1 MAIVGH
7 GGTDI
12 IRQLVGN
19 VVNIFKKKRAP
30 CTSPC
35 DGFVL
40 KMHYQWTFWLLLAG
54 FSFVWYSWY
63 YRDVITC
70 VNHFNSET
78 QVRLD
83 YINVCL
89 SYIFV
94 QEPGEPRRYLLFYRW
109 IHWTLLVLA
118 MFYYMPRKFS
128 KNSENPKVKKLLEDL
143 AVHSARYDHA
153 EKELVDRAAR
163 YIALNL
169 NTHNGI
175 YFKFLGCNFVA
186 LFVDIFCFQALDFVF
201 QGRFINYGW
210 MAYPYDRD
218 PVNFSDYMS
227 KTFPPFAR
235 CELDIHNKL
244 VAKRTENLGCHL
256 TVMELY
262 EKVFLI
268 IWVWLI
274 VLTTVTCAYIIFL
287 GFMWLPYFRLMIL
300 KVAKPPNAIE
310 TVSDTIMTGLANC
323 KIGDVYLLYRFKQH
337 MSHSRFYELLTRLD
351 DTDMVKM
358 MSEDPADRVIQ
369 AKAQDNSMRHRQ
381 QPKMNMPPPKGK
393 FSNPAEMFQPAN
405 MQGFLVE

>member
-12 IRQLVGN
+12 VRQLVGN

-63 YRDVITC
+63 HRDVITC
-70 VNHFNSET
+70 VNHFNAET

-83 YINVCL
+83 YINICL
-89 SYIFV
+89 SYTFV
-94 QEPGEPRRYLLFYRW
+94 EEPGQERRYLLFYRW

-118 MFYYMPRKFS
+118 GFYYIPRKFS
-128 KNSENPKVKKLLEDL
+128 KNCENPKVKKLIEDL
-143 AVHSARYDHA
+143 ALHSARYDHV
-153 EKELVDRAAR
+153 ERELVERAAR
-163 YIALNL
+163 YIVLNL
-169 NTHNGI
+169 KTHNGI
-175 YFKFLGCNFVA
+175 YFKFLGCNIIA
-186 LFVDIFCFQALDFVF
+186 LMVDIFCFQALDFVF

-210 MAYPYDRD
+210 MAYPYERD

-227 KTFPPFAR
+227 RTFPPFAK
-235 CELDIHNKL
+235 CELDINNKL
-244 VAKRTENLGCHL
+244 VARRTETLGCHL

-268 IWVWLI
+268 IWLWLI
-274 VLTTVTCAYIIFL
+274 VLTFVTCAYLIFL

-300 KVAKPPNAIE
+300 RVAKPPNAKE
-310 TVSDTIMTGLANC
+310 TVSDTIVSVLNC
-323 KIGDVYLLYRFKQH
+323 CRIGDVYLLYRLKQH
-337 MSHSRFYELLTRLD
+337 LSHARFYELLTRLD
-351 DTDMVKM
+351 DPEMVQL
-358 MSEDPADRVIQ
+358 MSEDPADRVVQ
-369 AKAQDNSMRHRQ
+369 TKNQDNLRHRQ
-381 QPKMNMPPPKGK
+381 QKMSVGTPKGK
-393 FSNPAEMFQPAN
+393 FANPAEIFMPGTN
-405 MQGFLVE
+405 GFLVE